1 MRNIEHWLLLIGTLA
16 YVGAL
21 ILTLVRVLNRR
32 EPLHGTN
39 LLLILAG
46 WLVQTSGMWILGLDA
61 GSCPIRNPYEV
72 LQFISWSIIVVY
84 LFTGQVFRLSLFGT
98 GSASLAA
105 IIGFI
110 AFLLPDAA
118 HTGPHTPLG
127 GDPRI
132 EAHAAL
138 ALFSYGI
145 FGLLAVLSALYLLQ
159 HYSLKT
165 KKFSGIFRF
174 LPSILDMDV
183 VLMRLL
189 IMACVI
195 FTISVA
201 IGALY
206 WVDHMDLVSMPK
218 LITTI
223 ALWIVYWLVLV
234 LRAANK
240 LFGTRLAWTCIIL
253 LLAALFTLWP
263 VEASRYHGMPALEQ
277 LDQPDNSDFPPAP

>member
-1 MRNIEHWLLLIGTLA
+1 MKNPEQWLLLIGTLG

-21 ILTLVRVLNRR
+21 GLTLFRLLNRR
-32 EPLHGTN
+32 EPMHGIN

-46 WLVQTSGMWILGLDA
+46 WLFQTAGLWMLGLDA
-61 GSCPIRNPYEV
+61 GSCPIRNLFEV
-72 LQFISWSIIVVY
+72 LQFVSWSIVVLY

-98 GSASLAA
+98 GSGALAA
-105 IIGFI
+105 VIGFV
-110 AFLLPDAA
+110 AFLIPGANQL
-118 HTGPHTPLG
+118 GPYSMHG

-159 HYSLKT
+159 NYSLKT
-165 KKFSGIFRF
+165 KRYAGIFRF
-174 LPSILDMDV
+174 LPPIMDMDT

-189 IMACVI
+189 IMANVI
-195 FTISVA
+195 YTISLV

-206 WVDHMDLVSMPK
+206 WIDHMEQVGIPK
-218 LITTI
+218 LIFTVS
-223 ALWIVYWLVLV
+223 LWVAYWVVLI
-234 LRAANK
+234 LRATNK
-240 LFGTRLAWTCIIL
+240 LFGTRLAWICIAL

-263 VEASRYHGMPALEQ
+263 VEASRDHLGESLSVRSERS
-277 LDQPDNSDFPPAP
+277 LLPDDVD